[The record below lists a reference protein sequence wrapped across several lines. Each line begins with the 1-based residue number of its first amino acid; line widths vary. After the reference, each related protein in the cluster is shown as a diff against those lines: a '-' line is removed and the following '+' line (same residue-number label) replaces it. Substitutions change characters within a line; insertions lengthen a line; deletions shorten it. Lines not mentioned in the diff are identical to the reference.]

1 MGASIVKVILRQ
13 IIILWEQKNKDL
25 HGHTDKE
32 AEKLRKEKL
41 IEKARELNS
50 LREDVRPIDR
60 WLFHNNFEQFIT
72 KSSSDQI
79 LHWISFNKRAIKNSV
94 KQWSKHNNKGVQS
107 IIGWLTQFSEDN
119 DSRYKNL
126 QRSMRKRHQL
136 DGRQK
141 ERRRRQR
148 KPLSK
153 YPS

>member
-1 MGASIVKVILRQ
+1 M
-13 IIILWEQKNKDL
+13 
-25 HGHTDKE
+25 
-32 AEKLRKEKL
+32 
-41 IEKARELNS
+41 
-50 LREDVRPIDR
+50 
-60 WLFHNNFEQFIT
+60 
-72 KSSSDQI
+72 
-79 LHWISFNKRAIKNSV
+79 KNSV

-126 QRSMRKRHQL
+126 QRSMRKRYQL

-153 YPS
+153 YPSRQSKLAKYFTLTRSS